1 MNDESS
7 QMKSEK
13 KSTDSKGVI
22 KHGLKALPIYTDQ
35 CVFMKENIDQVVD
48 LKEESVIVSFNIHQN
63 KLAINWD
70 KTNYVMSCSQ
80 CQAGEYFL
88 DMIVNITS
96 RGETHIFPYRLIV
109 SDPKTPSHQ
118 NANMRTQ
125 STPKT
130 PINQNSNAKPGVI
143 TKTPINQNNNT
154 QIEATPKVPIGPS
167 SNVQTEPTLK
177 PPVKKN
183 IDIQTETV
191 PQMPTQ
197 QKIDTQIVAIPKT
210 LINPDVN
217 AQKEAEAKIILHKIT
232 LPNCKTTGI
241 DYREALENKF
251 SEFIKSKGI
260 GELTVNPKID
270 HNAKFDINWDPE
282 KYIISCHPDQA
293 GDYEI
298 NLYADV
304 IKNGKPEKHQFQFKL
319 TVNPD
324 PKSLWKNI
332 PSNQDGV
339 YAKLDCD
346 KIFLPCTKNLSIVAA
361 SQRGRSHAQEGNP
374 RDDDFIADW
383 DAGTCCA
390 VLITADGAGSAKFSR
405 KGSQI
410 ATRTVLEKV
419 KTSLGEKFWT
429 DLEPGISKYID
440 DNDLQAKKN
449 IQILLYKVLVTAA
462 WEAKVQIKNEAEK
475 HEKKYLADY
484 KKSEKFTA
492 RDYATTLIVTIVKK
506 LDIGGWF
513 IATYWVGDGG
523 MGVYQSNPGKIIVQ
537 GTPDGGE
544 YGGQTRFL
552 TEDSSE
558 VWPQGDDAANKIIER
573 RIHFDVVKSF
583 DAVILMT
590 DGITDPKFE
599 TDSNLNSLT
608 KWNEFWADVN
618 KGVPLKKRDASVAEA
633 LLNWMDF
640 WSPGNHDDRTML
652 ILY

>member
-1 MNDESS
+1 MKGETNNIKEEKRFIQYEEIVLPYGIVAINNSCSIDKVNSKIKSLANFEKPVVKFSPTEFPIKWDEEKFEISFCPDQVGKFS
-7 QMKSEK
+7 VKMIVQIPGKDELFVFPLKLHVNHDTKKPVTKSVDTSKAAPKASVTKSVDILETTPKISDNK
-13 KSTDSKGVI
+13 KVDTPGVVH
-22 KHGLKALPIYTDQ
+22 KLPIEQ
-35 CVFMKENIDQVVD
+35 NINMQAN
-48 LKEESVIVSFNIHQN
+48 IV
-63 KLAINWD
+63 
-70 KTNYVMSCSQ
+70 
-80 CQAGEYFL
+80 
-88 DMIVNITS
+88 
-96 RGETHIFPYRLIV
+96 
-109 SDPKTPSHQ
+109 PKTP
-118 NANMRTQ
+118 TQ
-125 STPKT
+125 HK
-130 PINQNSNAKPGVI
+130 
-143 TKTPINQNNNT
+143 
-154 QIEATPKVPIGPS
+154 
-167 SNVQTEPTLK
+167 
-177 PPVKKN
+177 
-183 IDIQTETV
+183 
-191 PQMPTQ
+191 M
-197 QKIDTQIVAIPKT
+197 DTQMQVEPKT
-210 LINPDVN
+210 LINQDAN
-217 AQKEAEAKIILHKIT
+217 MQKESEAKIILHKIT

-241 DYREALENKF
+241 DYREPLEDKF
-251 SEFIKSKGI
+251 KDFIKSKGI

-599 TDSNLNSLT
+599 TDNNLNSLP
-608 KWNEFWADVN
+608 KWKEFIAEIIKD
-618 KGVPLKKRDASVAEA
+618 VPLKKRNASVADA
-633 LLNWMDF
+633 MLNWMDF
-640 WSPGNHDDRTML
+640 WSPGNHDDRTMM